1 MQIHNQASNVPS
13 SQTMSCSQQ
22 RKKKHCCCRSIDRFL
37 IGNLHPSWKCMSTG
51 WWMHQ
56 MDLSVVKAVI
66 DGSPPLFTNHVAC
79 LLLLCGAIDIVRWPV
94 VMIMLSQWRLSSNVL
109 VAWKSRMNINMISH
123 WCPEKQQGF
132 CHSFANFCYLGTNT
146 NSVIDFQGL
155 ILMGRMMLKTW
166 SMCCVLPFSLCD
178 KKVSQSVS
186 HSWLLLF
193 SLCVT

>member
-1 MQIHNQASNVPS
+1 
-13 SQTMSCSQQ
+13 
-22 RKKKHCCCRSIDRFL
+22 
-37 IGNLHPSWKCMSTG
+37 MSTG

-123 WCPEKQQGF
+123 
-132 CHSFANFCYLGTNT
+132 
-146 NSVIDFQGL
+146 
-155 ILMGRMMLKTW
+155 
-166 SMCCVLPFSLCD
+166 
-178 KKVSQSVS
+178 
-186 HSWLLLF
+186 
-193 SLCVT
+193 